1 MRHFL
6 IGTLA
11 LMAVGLCSAEAL
23 RPNAGPFES
32 AEVVSAEDVR
42 YSAQSA
48 AVGAVVLEITVS
60 EKGEV
65 EAIRSIREI
74 PSLTEEA
81 VKSVRRWQ
89 FKPALLYGKPTRSR
103 TAVAVI
109 FNSVA
114 TYPLET
120 VLGGISATEAG
131 VDSTPE
137 PEPIKVTSAS
147 FVKYPFNSL
156 ATGTVVIRANI
167 DAEGLV
173 RDVVVIR
180 DVRTLTGPCL
190 EGLKRWKFQPAE
202 LRGSP
207 ISSSIC
213 VAFVLRPPN
222 GS

>member
-11 LMAVGLCSAEAL
+11 LMAVGLCSAEAP

-65 EAIRSIREI
+65 EAIRPIREI

-89 FKPALLYGKPTRSR
+89 FKHG
-103 TAVAVI
+103 VI
-109 FNSVA
+109 ADDVH
-114 TYPLET
+114 
-120 VLGGISATEAG
+120 G
-131 VDSTPE
+131 VP
-137 PEPIKVTSAS
+137 
-147 FVKYPFNSL
+147 
-156 ATGTVVIRANI
+156 
-167 DAEGLV
+167 
-173 RDVVVIR
+173 
-180 DVRTLTGPCL
+180 
-190 EGLKRWKFQPAE
+190 
-202 LRGSP
+202 
-207 ISSSIC
+207 
-213 VAFVLRPPN
+213 
-222 GS
+222 